1 MRMSAHDCRLGEGVI
16 LSNNVMLAGHCQI
29 GDFAIV
35 SGGAAAHQFV
45 RIGAHAFVGGLAGV
59 EHDLIPFGMALGN
72 RASLA
77 GLNVVGLK
85 RRGFSHEAIHEL
97 RRAYKMLFS
106 GQGHTEGAR
115 QRRRGGLSR
124 PGGRAADR
132 RFPAAG
138 RRSGDLRSAGGKD
151 DEA

>member
-1 MRMSAHDCRLGEGVI
+1 
-16 LSNNVMLAGHCQI
+16 MLAGHCQV

-45 RIGAHAFVGGLAGV
+45 RIGAHAFIGGLAGL

-72 RASLA
+72 RAALA
-77 GLNVVGLK
+77 GLNVIGLK

-97 RRAYKMLFS
+97 RRAYKMLFNGKGTLKERVS
-106 GQGHTEGAR
+106 DVAEAFPDQEAVLQIVVFLREG
-115 QRRRGGLSR
+115 GD
-124 PGGRAADR
+124 RAICV
-132 RFPAAG
+132 P
-138 RRSGDLRSAGGKD
+138 RSGRE